1 VEKTFAFDL
10 TLDQAA
16 RLQRG
21 MQLLE
26 AAEPY
31 AAHEVFEAAFR
42 AALGPNQT
50 LFRGL
55 TQLAASY
62 HQLCLGRARG
72 ARSTLTKAFRNLQL
86 VVPLSMEFQQRVE
99 GLFSTLGA
107 AEGCGRFVAATDP
120 KTQVW
125 PLPVPARL
133 HAVHD
138 ATPEPGGI
146 MGQEAGAP
154 VNDGFNTALGLE
166 LVSTTLDEVVAQLVV
181 GPQHHQPWGIVH
193 GGVYCAIVE
202 TVCSVG
208 GQVSLGT
215 SGGFVVGVDNHT
227 SFFKATRSGTL
238 RATAR
243 PLSKSKRTQLWEAN
257 VHNENGELV
266 ASGRVRLMV
275 VEAGKVLA
283 GEVAAHK
290 SDG

>member
-1 VEKTFAFDL
+1 
-10 TLDQAA
+10 
-16 RLQRG
+16 
-21 MQLLE
+21 
-26 AAEPY
+26 
-31 AAHEVFEAAFR
+31 
-42 AALGPNQT
+42 
-50 LFRGL
+50 
-55 TQLAASY
+55 
-62 HQLCLGRARG
+62 
-72 ARSTLTKAFRNLQL
+72 
-86 VVPLSMEFQQRVE
+86 
-99 GLFSTLGA
+99 
-107 AEGCGRFVAATDP
+107 
-120 KTQVW
+120 
-125 PLPVPARL
+125 
-133 HAVHD
+133 
-138 ATPEPGGI
+138 
-146 MGQEAGAP
+146 MGQEVGAP

-208 GQVSLGT
+208 GQVSLGA

-227 SFFKATRSGTL
+227 SFFKATRNGTL

-275 VEAGKVLA
+275 VEAGKMLA

-290 SDG
+290 SKG